1 MSECKTYQSEIED
14 SARGMSD
21 RARAHAESCGACG
34 ESLRARDS
42 LSRLVRGLEKVEA
55 PADFEFRLRARM
67 ASRKSGRGRFQT
79 TLGGALSGYSTV
91 AAAVCFLVISASLYL
106 WQWHARAPAAERK
119 DSVAVESE
127 KALQRNPASVA
138 SAPSGT
144 SNPVAASVSVPAAI
158 MKKASGIRPRAGSQ
172 RQVKETARIEDG
184 KRAVANN
191 SFAVASAPIMI
202 SVNRSAEPLRVVLR
216 DEQGAAHVV
225 RMRAVSFGSQELL
238 SRDVAGARSD
248 AKSEEG
254 VW

>member
-34 ESLRARDS
+34 EALRASDS

-67 ASRKSGRGRFQT
+67 ASRKGGRGRFQT
-79 TLGGALSGYSTV
+79 TRRGALSGYLTV

-106 WQWHARAPAAERK
+106 WQWHAPASERK

-127 KALQRNPASVA
+127 KASQPTPASVA
-138 SAPSGT
+138 SVPSGT
-144 SNPVAASVSVPAAI
+144 SNPVAVGDSVPSAI
-158 MKKASGIRPRAGSQ
+158 MKQASGIRPRAGSQ
-172 RQVKETARIEDG
+172 RQVRETARIEDG
-184 KRAVANN
+184 KRTVANN
-191 SFAVASAPIMI
+191 SFAVSSAPIMI
-202 SVNRSAEPLRVVLR
+202 SVNRPAEPLRVVLR

-225 RMRAVSFGSQELL
+225 RMRAVSFGSQEIL